1 MNERAAHQVTGSEAL
16 LRALR
21 AMGVERI
28 FASPG
33 SDWAP
38 LWEALAR
45 PWAPGEVP
53 EYISSRHEETAVG
66 MAAGYA
72 KATGKLP
79 AIVIHTTVGA
89 LHATMALRAALHER
103 IPMVVLAGESV
114 SFGEPPAP
122 PAGRQWLRVLTDVG
136 GPAALVDR
144 SVKWS
149 FGLNTSLIL
158 PHTIQRA
165 CQLAMSA
172 PKGPV
177 FVSVPT
183 EALME
188 TMSTEPPVAAL
199 PAATVASDEA
209 IADVAA
215 ALSAAKKPVIVTE
228 ELGRNMGAVDELVRL
243 AETLGAPVLDGW
255 HPDYVNFPR
264 DHALY
269 AGPAREPLHA
279 LLEDADFVVLAEAVA
294 PWHPPS
300 ALRKTKVAAIGEDPL
315 HSNLPFWGFR
325 ADYVLAGDAE
335 LTLRQLANAVTDPDE
350 TLEQSHERRA
360 ARSRLWLEKH
370 DWPQRRAQARAKARG
385 DAEGGTV
392 TAAWI
397 ANELNEV
404 LPADAIVVNET
415 ISHSGDLL
423 SLLDRLKPGAFYEA
437 SYGGLGM
444 GLGTAL
450 GVKNAHPD
458 RPVVLTIGDGSFYYN
473 AVVAAFGAAQEL
485 KLPLLVVLFDN
496 AGYFSQK
503 SDVVREYP
511 QGWAVRTN
519 KFAGTSITPMPD
531 YPLLAKAFG
540 GMGEK
545 VERPGE
551 VRAALKRGLDAI
563 GKGQL
568 ALIHCVLE
576 PVNRP

>member
-1 MNERAAHQVTGSEAL
+1 MSGSEAL

-45 PWAPGEVP
+45 PWKAGEVP

-122 PAGRQWLRVLTDVG
+122 PAGRQWLRVLTDLG

-149 FGLNTSLIL
+149 FGLNSSLIL

-165 CQLAMSA
+165 CQLAMNA

-183 EALME
+183 EMLME
-188 TMSTEPPVAAL
+188 TMSAEPPIAAL

-209 IADVAA
+209 IAELAT
-215 ALSAAKKPVIVTE
+215 ALGAAKRPVILSE
-228 ELGRNMGAVDELVRL
+228 ELGRYPAAVDALVRV
-243 AETLGAPVLDGW
+243 AEALGAPVLDGW
-255 HPDYVNFPR
+255 HADYVNFPR
-264 DHALY
+264 DHPLY
-269 AGPAREPLHA
+269 AGVAREPLHP
-279 LLEDADFVVLAEAVA
+279 LLKDADFVILAEAVA
-294 PWHPPS
+294 GWHPPS
-300 ALRKTKVAAIGEDPL
+300 ALRGTKVAAIGEDPL
-315 HSNLPFWGFR
+315 HSNLPYWGFR
-325 ADYVLAGDAE
+325 ADHVLPGDAGA
-335 LTLRQLANAVTDPDE
+335 TLARLASKLPRRSGTHPHGWR
-350 TLEQSHERRA
+350 EQKA
-360 ARSRLWLEKH
+360 DL
-370 DWPQRRAQARAKARG
+370 RAKARAAG
-385 DAEGGTV
+385 EGEV
-392 TAAWI
+392 ITAAWMGH
-397 ANELNEV
+397 ELNEV
-404 LPADAIVVNET
+404 LTDDAIVVNET
-415 ISHSGDLL
+415 ISHSGDLMV
-423 SLLDRLKPGAFYEA
+423 LLDRLKPGAFYEA

-450 GVKNAHPD
+450 GVKNAHPE

-485 KLPLLVVLFDN
+485 KLPLLVLLFDN

-503 SDVVREYP
+503 GDVVREYP

-540 GMGEK
+540 GAGEK
-545 VERPGE
+545 VERPRD
-551 VRAALKRGLDAI
+551 VRAALKRGLEAI

-568 ALIHCVLE
+568 ALLHCVLE

>member
-1 MNERAAHQVTGSEAL
+1 MSGSEAL

-45 PWAPGEVP
+45 PWKSGEVP

-72 KATGKLP
+72 KSTGKLP

-89 LHATMALRAALHER
+89 LHASMALRAALHER

-183 EALME
+183 EALMD
-188 TMSTEPPVAAL
+188 TMSAEPPVAVL

-209 IADVAA
+209 IADLAA

-228 ELGRNMGAVDELVRL
+228 ELGRNVGAVDELVRL

-269 AGPAREPLHA
+269 AGPAREPVHPLFN
-279 LLEDADFVVLAEAVA
+279 DADFVVLAEAVA

-335 LTLRQLANAVTDPDE
+335 LTLRQLANAVADPDE
-350 TLEQSHERRA
+350 TLEQSQDRRA

-385 DAEGGTV
+385 DAEGGAV

-404 LPADAIVVNET
+404 LPADALVVNET

-423 SLLDRLKPGAFYEA
+423 TLLDRLKPGAFYEA

-540 GMGEK
+540 GAGEK
-545 VERPGE
+545 IERPGD
-551 VRAALKRGLDAI
+551 VRAALKRGLDTI

-568 ALIHCVLE
+568 ALVHCVLE